1 MWQYIENG
9 SVTSVEEFSASGIY
23 CGIKKKNKDLA
34 LIYSKFSCVAAG
46 TFTLNKVKAAP
57 VIISKKIIHCN
68 SQNLNSFSG
77 KVRAILINSGN
88 ANACT
93 GKQGYNDAIEI
104 QNYCAE
110 KLFIKPEELII
121 SSTGVIGQ
129 KLPVETIKKGINKLI
144 PTLNSNGGLDAAE
157 AILTTDLKPKSF
169 AIKVKLSNGEITI
182 GGICKGSGMIMPN
195 MATMLAFLTTDV
207 VIEKSLLQKALN
219 IAVNNSFNKISV
231 DGETSTNDMVIILS
245 NEISNILI
253 EEDSENYKIF
263 LSALTDI
270 CQTMAKSI
278 VADGEGATKFITLSI
293 KNAKTKC
300 DADKASKAIANSPL
314 VKTAFYGKDANW
326 GRILSA
332 IGNSGIEFEP
342 ELVSIKFDDVAI
354 LDKNYTVVVD
364 EKKAKE
370 VLSKKE
376 FTVEVNLNIGKE
388 STNFWTCDLTEDYVK
403 INANYRT

>member
-9 SVTSVEEFSASGIY
+9 SITSVEEFSASGIF

-34 LIYSKFSCVAAG
+34 LIYSKFPCVAAG

-57 VIISKKIIHCN
+57 VLISKKIIDCN
-68 SQNLNSFSG
+68 SQNLNSASG

-93 GKQGYNDAIEI
+93 GQQGYNDAIEI

-129 KLPVETIKKGINKLI
+129 RLPVETIKNGINKII
-144 PTLNSNGGLDAAE
+144 PTLNPNGGLNAAE

-169 AIKVKLSNGEITI
+169 AIKVKLTNGEITI

-207 VIEKSLLQKALN
+207 VIEKSLLQKALS
-219 IAVNNSFNKISV
+219 IAVDNSFNKISV

-245 NEISNILI
+245 NGISNIFI
-253 EEDSENYKIF
+253 EENSEDYIIF
-263 LSALTDI
+263 VNALTDI
-270 CQTMAKSI
+270 CQTMAKAI

-293 KNAKTKC
+293 KNAKTKN
-300 DADKASKAIANSPL
+300 DAFQASKAIANSPL

-342 ELVSIKFDDVAI
+342 ELVAIKFDDVDI
-354 LDKNYTVVVD
+354 LAQNYTVVVD
-364 EKKAKE
+364 EEKAKE

-376 FTVEVNLNIGKE
+376 FTVEVNLNMGRE
-388 STNFWTCDLTEDYVK
+388 STIYWTCDLTEDYIK